1 MESKQKMRPHVVCI
15 PFPAQGHV
23 NPMLKLAL
31 ILHAKGFHITFV
43 HTEYNYQRLLKSNG
57 PSSLDGLPYDFQ
69 YETFPDGLP
78 PSNINCAE
86 DIYASL
92 CRSTMENG
100 PRHIRNL
107 ITKLNDS
114 TSSNV
119 RPPVTCIISDGVMSF
134 TLDIAKEMGIPELL
148 FWTPSACGLMC
159 YLHYKDLI
167 EKCLVPLKDES
178 YVVNGYLETPLDWIN
193 GMSNIRLKDM
203 PPFIRT
209 TDVNDFMV
217 NFLILQTHRASTA
230 KSIILNT
237 FYDFEHS
244 VLEEMKS
251 ILPPIYDIGPLDL
264 LCNQIVQD
272 PTSGVESIKF
282 NLWKEDSKCLEWLDT
297 KLPGSIV
304 YVNFGSITVMTN
316 QQMVEFAW
324 GLCNSNKEFLWIIR
338 PDLVRGDT
346 PILPEEFLE
355 KTKDISMLT
364 SWCPQRDIL
373 QHPSIGG
380 FLTHCGW
387 NSMLESICGGVP
399 MLCWPFFSEQQT
411 NCRYSYM
418 EWGIGMEINN
428 DVKRDEVT
436 SLIIELMDGEKGKEM
451 RRNAQ
456 EWKVRAMVA
465 TQKGGSSFTKLEKL
479 LDDITNPF

>member
-92 CRSTMENG
+92 CQSTMENG

-107 ITKLNDS
+107 ITKLNDG

-167 EKCLVPLKDES
+167 EKCLVPLKGT
-178 YVVNGYLETPLDWIN
+178 N
-193 GMSNIRLKDM
+193 K
-203 PPFIRT
+203 
-209 TDVNDFMV
+209 
-217 NFLILQTHRASTA
+217 
-230 KSIILNT
+230 
-237 FYDFEHS
+237 
-244 VLEEMKS
+244 
-251 ILPPIYDIGPLDL
+251 LDL
-264 LCNQIVQD
+264 YK
-272 PTSGVESIKF
+272 S
-282 NLWKEDSKCLEWLDT
+282 
-297 KLPGSIV
+297 
-304 YVNFGSITVMTN
+304 
-316 QQMVEFAW
+316 
-324 GLCNSNKEFLWIIR
+324 
-338 PDLVRGDT
+338 
-346 PILPEEFLE
+346 
-355 KTKDISMLT
+355 
-364 SWCPQRDIL
+364 
-373 QHPSIGG
+373 
-380 FLTHCGW
+380 
-387 NSMLESICGGVP
+387 
-399 MLCWPFFSEQQT
+399 
-411 NCRYSYM
+411 
-418 EWGIGMEINN
+418 
-428 DVKRDEVT
+428 
-436 SLIIELMDGEKGKEM
+436 
-451 RRNAQ
+451 
-456 EWKVRAMVA
+456 
-465 TQKGGSSFTKLEKL
+465 
-479 LDDITNPF
+479 